1 MQCPAEAKM
10 DFFNFSTNNEFA
22 IFLVIKFW
30 LWRHA
35 PQNVAK
41 WDGWVLCCKIKI
53 KIKEIDGCCVYLRD
67 KVHGPSVFFTGQAIP
82 SIICQSMFAPHWQFN
97 PQNHTTS
104 RPWQPSFSWSRLKAF
119 VRAWVKEYFAGSR
132 LIGLSGM
139 AADKR
144 ESSHWLMMRGQSGS
158 PDNQLKR
165 IQCTYANTQ
174 KIMFSY

>member
-1 MQCPAEAKM
+1 MQCPAEAKV
-10 DFFNFSTNNEFA
+10 DFFKFSTNNEFA
-22 IFLVIKFW
+22 IFL
-30 LWRHA
+30 LTMT
-35 PQNVAK
+35 PCTAK
-41 WDGWVLCCKIKI
+41 CGKMAWMGVVFICKIKI

-97 PQNHTTS
+97 PQNHTPS
-104 RPWQPSFSWSRLKAF
+104 RPWQPNLSWSRLKAF
-119 VRAWVKEYFAGSR
+119 VRSWVKEYFAGSR

-165 IQCTYANTQ
+165 IQCTHANTQ